1 MKSGTLSTLLQA
13 CSSFLFPKRRR
24 INITETHITH
34 ALRETLSRTPTSDEV
49 DLFLNHLLN
58 NTNDWVEDM
67 AQNFIEDISEVAS
80 TPDVHCSQVDE
91 DDQESNPFFS
101 PAVFSSCP
109 SNCPFKDRDDAKM
122 EAEHTEEL
130 GDEDHFDFNGII
142 PR

>member
-34 ALRETLSRTPTSDEV
+34 ALRETLSRTPTNDEV

-67 AQNFIEDISEVAS
+67 AQNFIEDISEIAS
-80 TPDVHCSQVDE
+80 THDVHCNQVDE

-109 SNCPFKDRDDAKM
+109 SNCPFKDANDAKM
-122 EAEHTEEL
+122 EAEHAEEHE
-130 GDEDHFDFNGII
+130 DEDRFDFNGII